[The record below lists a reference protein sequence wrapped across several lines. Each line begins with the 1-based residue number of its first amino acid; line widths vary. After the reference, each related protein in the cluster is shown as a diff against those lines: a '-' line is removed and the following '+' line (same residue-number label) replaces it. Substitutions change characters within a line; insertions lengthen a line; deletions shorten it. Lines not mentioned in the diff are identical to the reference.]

1 MSLVIVGL
9 FFALFRFDYAFFSQ
23 NIDTTVV
30 IDVLPDFLGYLL
42 IWFGLEKTVNI
53 NRWFKESH
61 LVATG
66 MLIITFLSLLSS
78 LSFFFSPMIDHPD
91 IKIFLSF
98 FTIVNMI
105 VSRAGSLIFAVTM
118 IFMFTL
124 CSAIGYLMQQKE
136 KNFSCVL
143 MYFFSVAYTV
153 LAVAYAINQFI
164 NLPFS
169 LEWVNI
175 PLGIV
180 FLLSTYFITD
190 KIEELR

>member
-1 MSLVIVGL
+1 
-9 FFALFRFDYAFFSQ
+9 
-23 NIDTTVV
+23 
-30 IDVLPDFLGYLL
+30 
-42 IWFGLEKTVNI
+42 
-53 NRWFKESH
+53 
-61 LVATG
+61 
-66 MLIITFLSLLSS
+66 
-78 LSFFFSPMIDHPD
+78 MIDHPD
-91 IKIFLSF
+91 VKIFLSF

-118 IFMFTL
+118 VFMFTL

>member
-1 MSLVIVGL
+1 MSIVIVGL

-78 LSFFFSPMIDHPD
+78 LSFFFSLGYTSIS
-91 IKIFLSF
+91 LS
-98 FTIVNMI
+98 
-105 VSRAGSLIFAVTM
+105 
-118 IFMFTL
+118 
-124 CSAIGYLMQQKE
+124 
-136 KNFSCVL
+136 
-143 MYFFSVAYTV
+143 
-153 LAVAYAINQFI
+153 
-164 NLPFS
+164 
-169 LEWVNI
+169 
-175 PLGIV
+175 
-180 FLLSTYFITD
+180 
-190 KIEELR
+190 

>member
-91 IKIFLSF
+91 VKIFLSF

-118 IFMFTL
+118 VFMFTL

-153 LAVAYAINQFI
+153 LAVAYGINQFI
-164 NLPFS
+164 NLR
-169 LEWVNI
+169 NI
-175 PLGIV
+175 VLKP
-180 FLLSTYFITD
+180 
-190 KIEELR
+190 E